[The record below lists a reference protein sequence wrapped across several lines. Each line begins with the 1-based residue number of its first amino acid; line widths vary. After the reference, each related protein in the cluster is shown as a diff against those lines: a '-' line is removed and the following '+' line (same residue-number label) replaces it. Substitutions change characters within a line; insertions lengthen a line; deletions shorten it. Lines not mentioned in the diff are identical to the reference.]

1 MCAIPQSLERED
13 CSPAI
18 PPAVGNDR
26 AFYIRSKRMVDLFL
40 LASGNY
46 GKAPRFED
54 RRYNV
59 GVL

>member
-1 MCAIPQSLERED
+1 MRLSLELGTGGLLSHYSL
-13 CSPAI
+13 CL
-18 PPAVGNDR
+18 GNDR
-26 AFYIRSKRMVDLFL
+26 AFYIRLKRMVELFL

-54 RRYNV
+54 RCYNI

>member
-1 MCAIPQSLERED
+1 MRLSLELGTGGLLSRY
-13 CSPAI
+13 SPGL
-18 PPAVGNDR
+18 GNDR
-26 AFYIRSKRMVDLFL
+26 AFYIRLKRMVELFL

-54 RRYNV
+54 RCYNV